1 MITAAW
7 IWAATPSP
15 TPGRELDPTSVSPGL
30 IGFLATFAVVLATVL
45 LMLDMV
51 RRLRRLS
58 FREDR
63 ARQQEA
69 AAVPASEADGVDGV
83 ADRAPESEGPSH

>member
-1 MITAAW
+1 VIAVAARLL
-7 IWAATPSP
+7 AATPAP
-15 TPGRELDPTSVSPGL
+15 TPGRDLDPTTVSPGL
-30 IGFLATFAVVLATVL
+30 IGFLATFAIVVATVL

-69 AAVPASEADGVDGV
+69 AAVPQSEHNPH
-83 ADRAPESEGPSH
+83 PEAEPERPH